1 MQRSASFQWGSQDGC
16 SSPGAPT
23 SCPVGYILGGAALC
37 ASESVPAGN
46 CVIVWPGTSPCG
58 SPGDSCGCSHWWYY
72 PSDFVTVA
80 YYMASCGS
88 TGGECS
94 VAGSTTTVA
103 LAVGGSAIVQSQ
115 AGASYAP
122 QTNYFAQVVPPSS
135 NYAVVITFTSFST
148 EA

>member
-72 PSDFVTVA
+72 PSDFVTV